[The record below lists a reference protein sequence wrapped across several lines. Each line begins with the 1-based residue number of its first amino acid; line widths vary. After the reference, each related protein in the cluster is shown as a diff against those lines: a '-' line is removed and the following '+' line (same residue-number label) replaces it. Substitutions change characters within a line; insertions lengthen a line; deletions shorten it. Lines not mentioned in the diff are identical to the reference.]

1 MKKLAKRMA
10 AFLMVFTLLFMSMPL
25 ENVFAMEAYTEE
37 GVEEENSTENV
48 DNIPTEASSEIQK
61 EISEETEATEE
72 TGDTESVELET
83 ESAEK
88 EDNTA
93 QQSAGDETATGE
105 ENVVDEE
112 SIIDVLLKYVVLDQP
127 YIQTPDTQNVVVG
140 LDTSGKVITSA
151 KLIYHCNE
159 TGKQFE
165 VNESEIIDNVIRF
178 TVEYQ
183 DAEQAG
189 TYTLDTLEC
198 MFDDGRKTIALKD
211 IGIDI
216 TYGVNTEV
224 TTNPDAVV
232 TDEDDDSDEVKYDVV
247 TMDQDGNVTS
257 QNSIQEA
264 IEDVKEQ
271 QDFVE
276 KSYGKSANGNIVVVL
291 DPGHGGSDS
300 GANGNGL
307 SEKNLTLKIAQYC
320 KAELETYQGVDV
332 YMTRT
337 SDTYIGLED
346 RVAYAKSVGADVFV
360 SIHINSHST
369 DAPSGAEV
377 YYPNANYLPAAST
390 IGGGIA
396 SSILN
401 NLTALGLGN
410 RGTKIKN
417 SENGSTYDDG
427 SLADYYSVIRNSKK
441 SGFTGIIV
449 EHAFVSNASDANNF
463 LNSDEKLQRLGIADA
478 TGIASYYGISK
489 KASYVDYPA
498 GTANLTTALNVN
510 GTCEI
515 NASNIPDVYGVK
527 YAVWS
532 VSNGADDLVWYTAS
546 KDSNGNWK
554 ATVPL
559 SNHKTLGA
567 YAVHAYVM
575 KTDGSSY
582 YMGETLFDVEEAV
595 SANISVTNINNVSGT
610 FAVKVS
616 GIHSN
621 YSISSVQI
629 PVWSAANQ
637 SDIVWYTAQL
647 QSDGS
652 YIANVDIANHGC
664 KYGTYQVHAYI
675 YDSVGVSSCVGTT
688 SVNVKKCESNVS
700 VSVDSSE
707 TNIMV
712 SGWHIPGTLGAS
724 LRKVEYAVWSA
735 EDGQDDLVF
744 YTASLNGDRWEMNVP
759 LFNHKT
765 LGKYYIHTYATYANG
780 IREKVA
786 ENTINVDAARI
797 DSAVIQN
804 VNTVSGTFDVVVS
817 NPKAIAGVSNVVI
830 PVWSKEDRS
839 DMHWYFATKQADG
852 TYVAHVDIANH
863 NCNFGTYQVYI
874 YIQNGVSGM
883 ECVSNPFTV
892 KIPRPKATI
901 SNTSDNANANYMVSG
916 WHIPGTLGNSLVK
929 VQYAVW
935 SDKNGQDDLVFYDAS
950 LNQDKW
956 IANIPIANH
965 KTTGTYYVHAYAT
978 DLTGNMR
985 YVGSTSFFVPEVSV
999 DKVKIQNVNTVS
1011 GTFDVV
1017 SSGVKASGVISDV
1030 RSAIW
1035 SASDQ
1040 SDIRWYSATAQAD
1053 GTYKAHFD
1061 VANHNSRFGRYN
1073 VHTYIL
1079 SQNGTLEC
1087 VDMQTINMNA
1097 PSAQVS
1103 ASPNGDGSEFLISG
1117 WHIPGTLG
1125 DSLTGVQYAVW
1136 SDTNGQDDLVFYQGA
1151 LSGDTWYASVP
1162 LTNHRTEGMYYVHA
1176 YATYK
1181 NGAMVNVGTTSF
1193 VVTGPSAEKIEI
1205 VNQNTSS
1212 GTFQVNISGLM
1223 SGSDIT
1229 SVVVPVWSA
1238 ADQSDLMW
1246 YTPTKTSS
1254 GNYTV
1259 YVDPANHKNNLGNY
1273 KVNVYATDKSGIN
1286 KMVGETSCAVT
1297 SVSGYYGI
1305 VGSSAI
1311 ALGQMVAYYNSNAA
1325 YPGYYAG
1332 SDAPSIE
1339 NFCQIYLEEC
1349 NAEGIKAEV
1358 AFCQAMKETG
1368 FLRFGGDVSIT
1379 QYNFAGLGATG
1390 GVPGNSYS
1398 SVREGIRAQVQHL
1411 KAYASTEPLNNPC
1424 VDNRFSYVARGC
1436 APYVEW
1442 LGIQENPYGKGWA
1455 AAKNYGYSLKN
1466 DYIAKLMLY

>member
-1 MKKLAKRMA
+1 MKKLAKRIA
-10 AFLMVFTLLFMSMPL
+10 AFLMVFMIAFMSMPL

-37 GVEEENSTENV
+37 GVEEENSTECV
-48 DNIPTEASSEIQK
+48 DDTTAEVPSDIQE
-61 EISEETEATEE
+61 EISEDTENIENAQSES
-72 TGDTESVELET
+72 ESVET
-83 ESAEK
+83 EE
-88 EDNTA
+88 NL
-93 QQSAGDETATGE
+93 QQSIEGEAVTDEENE
-105 ENVVDEE
+105 ENVENEDTNTDFL
-112 SIIDVLLKYVVLDQP
+112 IKYVVLDQP
-127 YIQTPDTQNVVVG
+127 YIQTPDSQNVIVG
-140 LDTSGKVITSA
+140 FDTSGKVITSA
-151 KLIYHCNE
+151 KLVYHCNE
-159 TGKQFE
+159 TGEQFE
-165 VNESEIIDNVIRF
+165 VNASEIIDEGIRF
-178 TVEYQ
+178 TIEYQ
-183 DAEQAG
+183 DAAQTG
-189 TYTLDTLEC
+189 TYSLDSLEC
-198 MFDDGRKTIALKD
+198 TYEDGFNTIALKD

-224 TTNPDAVV
+224 TTAPDAIV
-232 TDEDDDSDEVKYDVV
+232 TDDDDASDEVKYDVV
-247 TMDQDGNVTS
+247 TMDQEGNVTS

-271 QDFVE
+271 QDFVG

-291 DPGHGGSDS
+291 DPGHGGNDS

-320 KAELETYQGVDV
+320 KAELETYQGIDV

-337 SDTYIGLED
+337 SDTYVGLED

-369 DAPSGAEV
+369 DGPSGAEV
-377 YYPNANYLPAAST
+377 YYPNSNYVPTAGVV
-390 IGGGIA
+390 GGGIA

-478 TGIASYYGISK
+478 TGIASYYGVK
-489 KASYVDYPA
+489 KKGSYVDYPA
-498 GTANLTTALNVN
+498 GTANLSAVLNAN

-515 NASNIPDVYGVK
+515 NASNIPDVYGVQ

-546 KDSNGNWK
+546 KDSNGDWK

-582 YMGETLFDVEEAV
+582 YMGDTSFNVAEAV
-595 SANISVTNINNVSGT
+595 SASLSVDNVNNVSGT
-610 FAVKVS
+610 FEVRVS

-621 YSISSVQI
+621 YSVSTVQI
-629 PVWSAANQ
+629 PVWSAADQ

-652 YIANVDIANHGC
+652 YTANVDIANHGC

-675 YDSVGVSSCVGTT
+675 YDSVGVSSCIGTT
-688 SVNVKKCESNVS
+688 SVNIKKCESDVS
-700 VSVDSSE
+700 VGIDASE
-707 TNIMV
+707 TNIQV

-724 LRKVEYAVWSA
+724 LSKVEYAVWSA
-735 EDGQDDLVF
+735 EGGQDDLVF
-744 YTASLNGDRWEMNVP
+744 YTAGLNGDRWEMNVP

-765 LGKYYIHTYATYANG
+765 FGKYYIHTYATYANG
-780 IREKVA
+780 VREKIA
-786 ENTINVDAARI
+786 ENTIDVEAARV
-797 DSAVIQN
+797 DNAYVQN
-804 VNTVSGTFDVVVS
+804 INTVSGTFDVVVS
-817 NPKAIAGVSNVVI
+817 NPRAIAGVSNVVV

-863 NCNFGTYQVYI
+863 NCNFGTYQVYV
-874 YIQNGVSGM
+874 YVQNGVSGM
-883 ECVSNPFTV
+883 ESVSNPFTV
-892 KIPRPKATI
+892 KIPRPQATI
-901 SNTSDNANANYMVSG
+901 SNTSDNANANYAVTG
-916 WHIPGTLGNSLVK
+916 WHIPGTLGKSLAK

-950 LNQDKW
+950 LSQDKW

-978 DLTGNMR
+978 DITGNMQ
-985 YVGSTSFFVPEVSV
+985 YVGCTSFVVPEVSV
-999 DKVKIQNVNTVS
+999 KNVKIQNVNTVS

-1017 SSGVKASGVISDV
+1017 SSGVNASGLIRDV
-1030 RSAIW
+1030 RYAIW

-1061 VANHNSRFGRYN
+1061 VANHNSRFGKYN
-1073 VHTYIL
+1073 VHTYVL

-1087 VDMQTINMNA
+1087 VNMQTVNMSA

-1103 ASPNGDGSEFLISG
+1103 ASPNGDGSIFSISG

-1125 DSLTGVQYAVW
+1125 ESLTGVQFAVW
-1136 SDTNGQDDLVFYQGA
+1136 SDTNGQDDLVFYQGT
-1151 LSGDTWYASVP
+1151 LSGDTWYANVP
-1162 LTNHRTEGMYYVHA
+1162 LSNHRTEGMYYVHA

-1181 NGAMVNVGTTSF
+1181 SGAMVNVGTTSF
-1193 VVTGPSAEKIEI
+1193 VVTGPSAQKIEI
-1205 VNQNTSS
+1205 TNQNASS
-1212 GTFQVNISGLM
+1212 GTFQVNISGVA
-1223 SGSDIT
+1223 SGADIT
-1229 SVVVPVWSA
+1229 SVMVPIWSA
-1238 ADQSDLMW
+1238 ADQSDLVW

-1254 GNYTV
+1254 GNYSV

-1273 KVNVYATDKSGIN
+1273 KVNVYVSDKAGIS

-1297 SVSGYYGI
+1297 SVSGYYNI

-1311 ALGQMVAYYNSNAA
+1311 TLAQMLAYYNSNAA

-1424 VDNRFSYVARGC
+1424 VDNRFSYVSRGC

-1455 AAKNYGYSLKN
+1455 SAKNYGYSLKN